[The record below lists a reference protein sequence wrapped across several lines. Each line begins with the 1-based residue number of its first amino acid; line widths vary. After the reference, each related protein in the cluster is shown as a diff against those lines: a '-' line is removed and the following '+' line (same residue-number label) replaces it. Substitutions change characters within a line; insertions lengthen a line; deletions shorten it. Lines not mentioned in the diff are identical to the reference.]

1 MAFEHIL
8 FSVEDGIARISL
20 NRPETLNSF
29 HEAMHLEMHAALERV
44 ANDSSVRVLLLSGE
58 GRGFC
63 AGQDLSDPLV
73 KPADPM
79 PDLAPVIE
87 RFYNP
92 MLEKLANL
100 PMPTICA
107 VNGIAAGAG
116 ANIPLAC
123 DFVIAARSAKFI
135 QAFCKIGLIPDSGGT
150 WFLPRLVGMAR
161 AKQLAMLG
169 EPLTAE
175 KAHDWGMIYSVVDDD
190 QLQTEAMKLATHF
203 ATQPTHGLALTKQ
216 ALAASQ
222 TNDLSA
228 QLELEKQ
235 LQSQAGASLDYRE
248 GVMAFIEKRPAKFV
262 GK

>member
-1 MAFEHIL
+1 MAFNHIL

-29 HEAMHLEMHAALERV
+29 HEAMHLEMHQALEEL
-44 ANDSSVRVLLLSGE
+44 SQHPSVRVLLLSGE

-92 MLEKLANL
+92 MLEKLSNL

-175 KAHDWGMIYSVVDDD
+175 KALEWGMIYSVVDDE
-190 QLQTEAMKLATHF
+190 QLQAEATKLATHF
-203 ATQPTHGLALTKQ
+203 ASQPTLGLALTKQ
-216 ALAASQ
+216 ALAKSQ
-222 TNDLSA
+222 TNDLSE

-235 LQSQAGASLDYRE
+235 FQSQAGASADYRE
-248 GVMAFIEKRPAKFV
+248 GVMAFIEKRPAQFS